1 MVLHGAPRR
10 IDPNGDYVA
19 GQMYVQAFR
28 LAKPRSSLPV
38 LFWHGGGM
46 TGSQWE
52 TTPDG
57 RPGWLWRFLNA
68 GYDVLVSDSAE
79 RGRSSWARYP
89 EIYAEA
95 PYFRTKNEAW
105 EMFRMGPSGSYAS
118 APNDRKPH
126 ADLKF
131 PTEYFDEFAKQWVP
145 RWSGHE
151 DMILKAYGQLVEKVG
166 PCIIVGHSQGAGFAA
181 AIGQKYPDIV
191 RAVIAIE
198 PGGMPLAVAGPL
210 PPHLIVWGDYMG
222 EAGSVWK
229 SYLQLVDSYVAKA
242 GPSIGNR
249 METLN
254 LQEAGHTGNSHFPM
268 CDTNSDDVAMLLLEW
283 LDRQS
288 LK

>member
-1 MVLHGAPRR
+1 MVLHGPPRR

-28 LAKPRSSLPV
+28 LAQPRTTLPV

-57 RPGWLWRFLNA
+57 RPGWLWKFLNA

-89 EIYAEA
+89 EIYSDA

-105 EMFRMGPSGSYAS
+105 EMFRMGPPGSYAS
-118 APNDRKPH
+118 DPKDRKPYVGH
-126 ADLKF
+126 KF
-131 PTEYFDEFAKQWVP
+131 PVDHFDGFAKQWVP

-151 DMILKAYGQLVEKVG
+151 DMILKAYGQLIEKVG
-166 PCIIVGHSQGAGFAA
+166 PCIVVGHSQGAGFAA
-181 AIGQKYPDIV
+181 AIAQKYPDIV
-191 RAVIAIE
+191 QAVIAIE
-198 PGGMPLAVAGPL
+198 PGGMPIASEGPL

-222 EAGSVWK
+222 EPTSIWK
-229 SYLQLVDSYVAKA
+229 NYLQLVNTYIAVA
-242 GPSIGNR
+242 SRRSENR
-249 METLN
+249 LEILD
-254 LQEAGHTGNSHFPM
+254 LPAAGHVGNSHFPM
-268 CDTNSDDVAMLLLEW
+268 CDINSDDVAALLLAW
-283 LDRQS
+283 LDQQS
-288 LK
+288 LQ